1 MRPNILMP
9 IMIFMTRFYNSSRH
23 NARFVSAFQQF
34 IRLFQFSLFTLVA
47 VLLSSCQKQELKN
60 GSDLFPKSDFVSIK
74 SIDTLSVF
82 SYTMYDDSVRT
93 DLPSTSYLGQIY
105 DPYFGSTNAGFVTQI
120 RLSNKWDGLPF
131 TTDSVKLY
139 LYLTG
144 VKGVRS
150 DVIHTLNI
158 SEIDDEIYVNTPYY
172 SGTKINTNGF
182 KMTGIPLPAFPVDTT
197 IEISLPG
204 NGVEFGKYLTRDT
217 LKLFYNN
224 NIPDFRAFFKGL
236 YFQMDPSS
244 DPLLIS
250 LSLAYNQKSYY
261 NYFILY
267 GHDDAG
273 LAKEYSF
280 ILDAKNKNAS
290 FNIFLHDYTT
300 ATLGDKMAHRN
311 TTYRDTLSYLQSLN
325 GVYTKVVLPGLEK
338 MKSDPSF
345 AKIAVNKARL
355 VVPVKF
361 IKTSTDQYF
370 ATTLPS
376 ILGLRY
382 KTKNGNRY
390 IVPDWNVEATSHTFF
405 DGRLDSTA
413 QVYNFNIPAFV
424 QAYLEN
430 KSDTIKPEL
439 EIYQGS
445 GTRNVILKTNKNNP
459 TVKFEFSYTKF

>member
-1 MRPNILMP
+1 MLIIRQAIIIIL
-9 IMIFMTRFYNSSRH
+9 F
-23 NARFVSAFQQF
+23 
-34 IRLFQFSLFTLVA
+34 
-47 VLLSSCQKQELKN
+47 
-60 GSDLFPKSDFVSIK
+60 
-74 SIDTLSVF
+74 
-82 SYTMYDDSVRT
+82 
-93 DLPSTSYLGQIY
+93 
-105 DPYFGSTNAGFVTQI
+105 
-120 RLSNKWDGLPF
+120 
-131 TTDSVKLY
+131 
-139 LYLTG
+139 
-144 VKGVRS
+144 
-150 DVIHTLNI
+150 
-158 SEIDDEIYVNTPYY
+158 
-172 SGTKINTNGF
+172 
-182 KMTGIPLPAFPVDTT
+182 
-197 IEISLPG
+197 
-204 NGVEFGKYLTRDT
+204 
-217 LKLFYNN
+217 
-224 NIPDFRAFFKGL
+224 
-236 YFQMDPSS
+236 
-244 DPLLIS
+244 
-250 LSLAYNQKSYY
+250 
-261 NYFILY
+261 LY

-338 MKSDPSF
+338 MKNDPSF

-382 KTKNGNRY
+382 KTKQGNRY
-390 IVPDWNVEATSHTFF
+390 IVPDWNVEATYHTFF
-405 DGRLDSTA
+405 DGKLDSTA

>member
-1 MRPNILMP
+1 MP
-9 IMIFMTRFYNSSRH
+9 IMIFMTRYCKSSRH
-23 NARFVSAFQQF
+23 NARFVSVFQQF
-34 IRLFQFSLFTLVA
+34 IRLFQFSLFIIAA
-47 VLLSSCQKQELKN
+47 VLLSFCQKQVLKD
-60 GSDLFPKSDFVSIK
+60 GSDLLPNSDFVSIK

-93 DLPSTSYLGQIY
+93 DLPATSYLGQIY
-105 DPYFGSTNAGFVTQI
+105 DPYFGTTNAGFVTQI
-120 RLSNKWDGLPF
+120 RLSNKWDGLSF

-139 LYLTG
+139 LYLTSE
-144 VKGVRS
+144 KGGGS
-150 DVIHTLNI
+150 DVPHTLNI
-158 SEIDDEIYVNTPYY
+158 SEIDDQIYVNTPYY
-172 SGTKINTNGF
+172 SGTTVNTHGF
-182 KMTGIPLPAFPVDTT
+182 KMTGIQLPALKVDTAL
-197 IEISLPG
+197 EIKLPG
-204 NGVEFGKYLTRDT
+204 NGVEFGNYLTRDT

-224 NIPDFRAFFKGL
+224 NLPDFRAFFKGL
-236 YFQMDPSS
+236 YFQMEPSS
-244 DPLLIS
+244 DPLLLS
-250 LSLAYNQKSYY
+250 LSLTYDQTSYY

-267 GHDDAG
+267 GHDDTG

-290 FNIFLHDYTT
+290 FNTFLHDYTT

-311 TTYRDTLSYLQSLN
+311 TTYRDSLSYLQSLN

-338 MKSDPSF
+338 IKNDPSF

-361 IKTSTDQYF
+361 NKTSTDQYF
-370 ATTLPS
+370 ATTLPP

-382 KTKNGNRY
+382 KTKKGNRY
-390 IVPDWNVEATSHTFF
+390 IVPDWNIETTYHTFF
-405 DGRLDSTA
+405 DGKLDSTA

-430 KSDTIKPEL
+430 KSDSVKPEL
-439 EIYQGS
+439 EIFQGS

>member
-1 MRPNILMP
+1 
-9 IMIFMTRFYNSSRH
+9 MIRYYNSSRH
-23 NARFVSAFQQF
+23 NARFVSAFKQF
-34 IRLFQFSLFTLVA
+34 IRLFQFSLFSLIV
-47 VLLSSCQKQELKN
+47 VLFSSCQKQVLKD
-60 GSDLFPKSDFVSIK
+60 GYDLLPNSDFVSIK

-105 DPYFGSTNAGFVTQI
+105 DPYFGTTNAGFVTQI

-144 VKGVRS
+144 VKGEKS
-150 DVIHTLNI
+150 DVIRTLSI

-172 SGTKINTNGF
+172 SGTKVNTNGF
-182 KMTGIPLPAFPVDTT
+182 KMTGIPLPTFPVDTT

-204 NGVEFGKYLTRDT
+204 NGVEFGNYLTRDT

-236 YFQMDPSS
+236 YFRMEPSS
-244 DPLLIS
+244 DPLLVS

-267 GHDDAG
+267 GHDDAH

-290 FNIFLHDYTT
+290 FNKFLHDYST

-338 MKSDPSF
+338 MKNDPSF

-382 KTKNGNRY
+382 KTKQGNRY
-390 IVPDWNVEATSHTFF
+390 IVPDWNVEATYHTFF
-405 DGRLDSTA
+405 DGKLDSTA
-413 QVYNFNIPAFV
+413 QVYNFNIPSFV
-424 QAYLEN
+424 QSYLEN

-445 GTRNVILKTNKNNP
+445 GTKNVILRSNKNNP
-459 TVKFEFSYTKF
+459 TIKFEFSYTKF